1 MFRLWKECAV
11 SRNSIYV
18 LLVALLLPLMSVCCF
33 ATPLNNVFDTQPIYT
48 VYGAERFF
56 SEKDK
61 GEIRF
66 HISPFYQQTRT
77 ARDNNGKRVPAGDR
91 RGQWNS
97 FGMFFGSDAIS
108 PNTIAAYPRL
118 NTAQTSVMA
127 TTKYDAAN
135 IVDQWYHSQINKA
148 PDLGLTGE
156 DAFSKPYPA
165 PTTGTSPNLVVNRDN
180 YFAYVSQPINYEK
193 IGVRGQLSFDFG
205 FGLGVIVK
213 GGVVDVKQAP
223 YVKQSPTSMIF
234 NPTFISDYTV
244 ASGGTASQLNKDA
257 QALATNFLNQPT
269 LTQISQELG
278 IDLST
283 YHKTCPEDIHL
294 QIYWNFPVDCF
305 DNEEEVGMTFIPNIS
320 AGVWFPTG
328 KKSDI
333 NQPFS
338 VPTGND
344 GFYGITAECSLGFD
358 FPILP
363 PGDQTL
369 QVVALG
375 GILVFNEKNEPV
387 ARVPS
392 SDFQSGFIPWKTN
405 IHRQPGLTWYMGG
418 SLVAENFL
426 DGLSIYTDFLYT
438 QHVTD
443 SIQLRETNAKRRA
456 AFANGMPRFVRE
468 TAWKNQQVNV
478 GFNYKLAEAI
488 ALGGAV
494 QAHIS
499 GTRVYR
505 SVTLLGGITVMF

>member
-1 MFRLWKECAV
+1 
-11 SRNSIYV
+11 
-18 LLVALLLPLMSVCCF
+18 MSMRCF

-61 GEIRF
+61 GEIRL

-97 FGMFFGSDAIS
+97 FGMFFGSDAAL
-108 PNTIAAYPRL
+108 PNTIATYPRL
-118 NTAQTSVMA
+118 SAAQTKVVEI
-127 TTKYDAAN
+127 TKYDATSAN
-135 IVDQWYHSQINKA
+135 QQYHSQINKA
-148 PDLGLTGE
+148 PDLGLTSE

-165 PTTGTSPNLVVNRDN
+165 ANGFNN
-180 YFAYVSQPINYEK
+180 YFAYISQPINYEK

-234 NPTFISDYTV
+234 NPTFVTDHTP
-244 ASGGTASQLNKDA
+244 ASGGTAIQEAKD
-257 QALATNFLNQPT
+257 LAKNFLNQPT

-305 DNEEEVGMTFIPNIS
+305 DNEGEVGMTFIPNIS

-405 IHRQPGLTWYMGG
+405 IHRQPGLTWYMGA
-418 SLVAENFL
+418 SLVGENFL